1 MFVYFKL
8 VKFGVTYLSI
18 YVELG
23 QFKERKLKK
32 EENIKK
38 NKRFEEKMTK
48 TQLVFISWFL
58 LKL

>member
-1 MFVYFKL
+1 MGLVRLCLWISKKMFVYFKL

-32 EENIKK
+32 EENIKQ
-38 NKRFEEKMTK
+38 N
-48 TQLVFISWFL
+48 
-58 LKL
+58 